1 MAALDASTE
10 LWRIHASQWYF
21 KQGSVWVHS
30 TNGPLQD
37 RTIGPS
43 KTVWCYADSVWH
55 LWDGKQWVK
64 HGEPVHAEEPP
75 MKKARVEVD
84 SQQLE
89 PHHWFVFFCYFIRSQ
104 VICSWFAFSKAM
116 DFVVPDPDS
125 SFFFFSFSPG
135 FLVFFLKF

>member
-1 MAALDASTE
+1 MHL
-10 LWRIHASQWYF
+10 RNFGIHASQWYF

-37 RTIGPS
+37 RTISAS

-55 LWDGKQWVK
+55 LWDGKQWVQR
-64 HGEPVHAEEPP
+64 GEPVHAEEPP

-89 PHHWFVFFCYFIRSQ
+89 PHHWFDAFFAILLGLKSFVYGLPSQ
-104 VICSWFAFSKAM
+104 RPWI
-116 DFVVPDPDS
+116 
-125 SFFFFSFSPG
+125 
-135 FLVFFLKF
+135 L

>member
-1 MAALDASTE
+1 MKPGRLHFVSKIALDSRAMAALDASTE

-55 LWDGKQWVK
+55 LWDGKQWVIS
-64 HGEPVHAEEPP
+64 GEPVHAEEPP

-89 PHHWFVFFCYFIRSQ
+89 PHHWFVS
-104 VICSWFAFSKAM
+104 FAILLGLKS
-116 DFVVPDPDS
+116 FVLGLPFQRPWI
-125 SFFFFSFSPG
+125 
-135 FLVFFLKF
+135 L